1 MKNVIPPFLL
11 LFSFCFC
18 KGQTIF
24 DLSKITFKENI
35 NQLISLNNASLKDGI
50 TEAKTIFGYERFES
64 TDKTFL
70 NFEGVKLNGALVDK
84 KNKVVLH
91 YSEKDSLLKM
101 YDAEIYTTKEC
112 SALIKLLEQKLGQSY
127 LEENMKGFT
136 DAEAITYDSTIY
148 KRVWQDE
155 SNDISYLLQH
165 SYEDI
170 KNKTSP
176 FILLTVINNKSEELY
191 PFVADFKN
199 NWYGDYLK
207 HRAKKGI
214 AYDFES
220 FAKDENKNGHV
231 QYLKYLT
238 KK

>member
-1 MKNVIPPFLL
+1 LKNVIPPFLL

-35 NQLISLNNASLKDGI
+35 NQLIGLNNASLKDGI

-70 NFEGVKLNGALVDK
+70 NFEGVKLDGALVNK

-101 YDAEIYTTKEC
+101 YDVEIYTAKEC
-112 SALIKLLEQKLGQSY
+112 SALVKLLEQKLGESY

-136 DAEAITYDSTIY
+136 DLEGRPYDSTIY
-148 KRVWQDE
+148 NRVWQDKL
-155 SNDISYLLQH
+155 NDVSYLLRH
-165 SYEDI
+165 SYNDV
-170 KNKTSP
+170 KNRTNTY
-176 FILLTVINNKSEELY
+176 IWLTVINNKSEELY
-191 PFVADFKN
+191 
-199 NWYGDYLK
+199 GDYLQ

-214 AYDFES
+214 AYDFEN
-220 FAKDENKNGHV
+220 FANDENKNGHV
-231 QYLKYLT
+231 QYLTYLT